1 VVSCTAKGNYSSETL
16 GVIRILTG
24 KYVVMLT
31 NSAVKKWHNYS
42 IAFLQIKFIAGKQPE
57 KLSSIQKDSQWYYL
71 YKKLFA

>member
-1 VVSCTAKGNYSSETL
+1 VVSCTSKGNYASETL

-31 NSAVKKWHNYS
+31 NSAVKKWHYC
-42 IAFLQIKFIAGKQPE
+42 IVFLQIKFIAGKQPE

>member
-1 VVSCTAKGNYSSETL
+1 VVSCTSKGNYASETL
-16 GVIRILTG
+16 GVTRILTG

-31 NSAVKKWHNYS
+31 NLAVKNWHNYS
-42 IAFLQIKFIAGKQPE
+42 IVFLQIKFIAGMQPE